1 MLPDIML
8 RSLLFLLT
16 ALTACA
22 DFRQPVRTIP
32 LDYGQKQVTLTF
44 VADSPIRRATPNC
57 DCTSIEIQ
65 GQQLE
70 VRVDTSG
77 FDGEV
82 EKTIDA
88 TTADG
93 RTTRLVMCFRVPP
106 ALVLSTK
113 TLRWQRGAAANPVTL
128 RLTIPKGS
136 PITQVTEAS
145 LSGNAFDYDPR
156 KGSNPR
162 EFLVIVTPKSTDRR
176 LLNRLIITT
185 DSADPRYRNY
195 IIYLQVK

>member
-1 MLPDIML
+1 MIF
-8 RSLLFLLT
+8 RGLLFLLT

-32 LDYGQKQVTLTF
+32 LDYGQKLVTLSF
-44 VADSPIRRATPNC
+44 RADSPIRRARPNC
-57 DCTSIEIQ
+57 DCTSVEIK
-65 GQQLE
+65 GQQLD

-93 RTTRLVMCFRVPP
+93 RTTRLVMRFRMPP
-106 ALVLSTK
+106 ALILSTK
-113 TLRWQRGAAANPVTL
+113 TLRWQRGAAASPATL
-128 RLTIPKGS
+128 RLTIPAGS
-136 PITQVTEAS
+136 PITRVTEAS
-145 LSGNAFDYDPR
+145 LSGSDFDYDPR

-162 EFLVIVTPKSTDRR
+162 EFHVIVTPKSTARR

-185 DSADPRYRNY
+185 DSPDPRYRNY